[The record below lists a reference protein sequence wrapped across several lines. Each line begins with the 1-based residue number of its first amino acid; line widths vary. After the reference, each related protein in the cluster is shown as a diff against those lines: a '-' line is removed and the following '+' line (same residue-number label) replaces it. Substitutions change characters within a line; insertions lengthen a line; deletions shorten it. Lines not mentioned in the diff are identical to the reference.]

1 MPDFEKINL
10 LHRAIRI
17 NVNRNN
23 SPPPFEDLL
32 KKLNLNPNEL
42 NELIDDAK
50 KSGLG
55 IIQDTFE
62 FSQYSKLDYN
72 SIKYGTEES
81 SEFNLKDFS
90 EYKKKLEKKLKNLDF
105 ENDDSTEDIIE
116 LAGTINKYLE
126 ILISRFNDTN
136 SNEKKINSSEDDYQ
150 KVMSPIG
157 EKPKLLTSVQLE
169 ESLYKF
175 LEPFQNI
182 FLKIGL
188 IFEGFDSQTSE
199 SNNEQDLYEE
209 YMQLN
214 FDEIVG
220 FIKLYEDGEFK

>member
-81 SEFNLKDFS
+81 SELNLKDFS
-90 EYKKKLEKKLKNLDF
+90 EYNKKL
-105 ENDDSTEDIIE
+105 
-116 LAGTINKYLE
+116 
-126 ILISRFNDTN
+126 
-136 SNEKKINSSEDDYQ
+136 
-150 KVMSPIG
+150 
-157 EKPKLLTSVQLE
+157 
-169 ESLYKF
+169 
-175 LEPFQNI
+175 
-182 FLKIGL
+182 
-188 IFEGFDSQTSE
+188 
-199 SNNEQDLYEE
+199 
-209 YMQLN
+209 
-214 FDEIVG
+214 
-220 FIKLYEDGEFK
+220 